1 MDDSISNPLIKAD
14 RVLLHQQN
22 RTFVIGT
29 RTLHVIVRQA
39 GALEQLFKG
48 ACAFNIGCQR

>member
-39 GALEQLFKG
+39 GAFEQLFKG